1 VTYDSLTVEINTL
14 RIHMLLSV
22 LQEVFPFEILLVT
35 LPPSCE
41 PGRYEYPE
49 LLFPLALLT
58 EKVKK
63 KKE

>member
-1 VTYDSLTVEINTL
+1 
-14 RIHMLLSV
+14 MLLSV

-58 EKVKK
+58 EKLKRKINKDLRERERVFAFD
-63 KKE
+63 